1 MSLIHC
7 YSQHHNLNSQWKLTS
22 HIVNTY
28 TYVCNCCKPIEFLA
42 ELLAQLTKE
51 GNTVTCG
58 LHDDMFALRLQIYIS
73 DRPLAWLLC

>member
-28 TYVCNCCKPIEFLA
+28 TYVIAANQLNSYVA

-51 GNTVTCG
+51 GNTGTCG
-58 LHDDMFALRLQIYIS
+58 LHDDMFALGLQVYIS
-73 DRPLAWLLC
+73 GRPLAWLLC